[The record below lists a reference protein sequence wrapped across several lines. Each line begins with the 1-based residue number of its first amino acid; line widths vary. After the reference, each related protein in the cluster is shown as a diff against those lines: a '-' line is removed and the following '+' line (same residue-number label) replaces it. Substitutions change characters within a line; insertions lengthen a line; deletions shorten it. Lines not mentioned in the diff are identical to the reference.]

1 MKVAIVNDLA
11 LAREA
16 LRRVVSTSPGL
27 EICWTAQDG
36 AEAVERCRTET
47 PDVVLMDLIM
57 PAMDGVEAT
66 RRIMAASPCPVLVVT
81 ATIEGHFTKVYD
93 AMGAGA
99 LDAVETPSLGV
110 DGALRGGEAL
120 LRKIATIGALTR
132 KKPSGS
138 EVRRRAPLAA
148 SPQQPADERPGSLPS
163 LIAIGA
169 STGGPNALATILA
182 ECPATLPGA
191 VLIVQHIDARFTSG
205 LVDWLSQR
213 SRLPVVACPDGA
225 RPRAGRV
232 YVAAQDRHLTLDR
245 AGALRYT
252 DAPEHA
258 LHRPSIDVLF
268 QSIADCPGA
277 TGCGIVL
284 TGMGRDG
291 ADGLLALRQ
300 AGFVTIAQ
308 DRESCVVWGI
318 PGAAVACGAAS
329 LVLPLD
335 RIAARVQECLTSSL
349 QRPDRETPH
358 G

>member
-1 MKVAIVNDLA
+1 MKIAIVNDLA

-16 LRRVVSTSPGL
+16 LRRVVSASPGL

-36 AEAVERCRTET
+36 AEAVERCRAER

-66 RRIMAASPCPVLVVT
+66 RRIMACSPCPVLVVT

-99 LDAVETPSLGV
+99 LDAVETPSLGP
-110 DGALRGGEAL
+110 DGALRGGDAL

-132 KKPSGS
+132 TVPARGDAGRST
-138 EVRRRAPLAA
+138 L
-148 SPQQPADERPGSLPS
+148 PADRRQAIDERAGTLPY

-182 ECPATLPGA
+182 GCPLTLPGA

-213 SRLPVVACPDGA
+213 SRLPVMACPDGTH
-225 RPRAGRV
+225 PRAGHV

-245 AGALRYT
+245 SGILRYAE
-252 DAPEHA
+252 APEHA

-268 QSIADCPGA
+268 QSIAECPGSM
-277 TGCGIVL
+277 GCGIVL

-291 ADGLLALRQ
+291 ASGLRALRQ

-308 DRESCVVWGI
+308 DRESSVVWGI
-318 PGAAVACGAAS
+318 PGAAVACDAAS

-335 RIAARVQECLTSSL
+335 QIAPRVLECLSALHAPPPSS
-349 QRPDRETPH
+349 T
-358 G
+358 GS